1 MTKNSVKLSEVTT
14 YKFGGWCNNFINID
28 TASLESDISFN
39 TQKEEYVVLGKGSN
53 LVFSDEGYE
62 GTIIQPNINYIK
74 FSKEDMILSL
84 GSSTY
89 LPEIARFSKNN
100 AISSLEWLIGIP
112 GTVGGAV
119 RMNAGAYGY
128 EFSDHIKSVKIYNMT
143 TNQIEIKDKD
153 YFEFSYRTTKN
164 LDDKIVL
171 SVDFSVEEGDP
182 QKIQQQ
188 ISDNLKQR
196 KNTQPAGVYNAG
208 SVFKNPDEGSAGFFI
223 EKAGLKGYSIK
234 GVEVSPKHANF
245 FVSSKDSKAQ
255 SLFEL
260 VQHVK
265 GEVLNKFDILLEE
278 EIIFIGNFS

>member
-28 TASLESDISFN
+28 TASLESDINFN
-39 TQKEEYVVLGKGSN
+39 IQKEEYVVLGKGSN

>member
-28 TASLESDISFN
+28 TASLESDINFN
-39 TQKEEYVVLGKGSN
+39 IQKEEFVVLGKGSN

-128 EFSDHIKSVKIYNMT
+128 EFSDHIKAVKIYNMT